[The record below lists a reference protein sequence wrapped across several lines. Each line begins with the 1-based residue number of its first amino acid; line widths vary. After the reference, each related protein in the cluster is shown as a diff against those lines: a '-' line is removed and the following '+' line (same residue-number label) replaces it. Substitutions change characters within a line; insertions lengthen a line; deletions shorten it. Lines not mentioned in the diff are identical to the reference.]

1 MTMPEPSDATMLP
14 EHAANPFIAPLG
26 PVRDYWANL
35 DLFNRQPTFSEA
47 ERALPHHLRRYCIL
61 RLFDF
66 NVSLDRQAQLAER
79 IGMVIRKGYEGRDPA
94 QGLHHAAILDSAD
107 RLEAGVGAAA
117 SSSSRR
123 VKSTAVGFAL
133 LGHPG
138 MGKSRSV
145 SIVLDAFQGALVPTL
160 PYSVVQVPHLMVQCQ
175 SMPTRKGMC
184 IAILIELGNR
194 VGLDFVNLLDAER
207 KTADTLVLHVQNK
220 LIVHAVGVLVI
231 DEVQNMDQ
239 SREGSAVVMN
249 FLVMLVNTAG
259 IPVLLVGTMGA
270 TDVVQRDFRGA
281 RRAAGLGSLIWERL
295 QPGEEW
301 DGFFAALMGYQWTR
315 ERTEPTEAL
324 NRAFY
329 AECQGLLSVA
339 VTLMVLVQFRATQ
352 LGEVRDEP
360 ELITEGLV
368 REVAADEFKMI
379 KPMLDAIR
387 GGGGNALVRYPD
399 LEEFSRHVDNVVA
412 QVAGVLPRDVRR
424 PADGGGPVRIDPDDP
439 SALLRSALV
448 KRGIGMDVID
458 RIVTEVVATVRSGD
472 AFEMV
477 SAAQIL
483 LRGVEGDPKVARK
496 REAAR
501 RRNTAVEAGPAPVD
515 PLDLREIIE
524 AARKARNGRGPIT
537 SHQALAD
544 AGVVATVAAIIDR

>member
-1 MTMPEPSDATMLP
+1 MTMPEPSDAAMLP

-26 PVRDYWANL
+26 PIRNYWANL
-35 DLFNRQPTFSEA
+35 DLFDRRPTFSEA
-47 ERALPHHLRRYCIL
+47 ERALPPHLRRYCIL
-61 RLFDF
+61 RLFEF

-94 QGLHHAAILDSAD
+94 KGMHHAAILDSAD
-107 RLEAGVGAAA
+107 RLEAGTVA
-117 SSSSRR
+117 SSSKRR
-123 VKSTAVGFAL
+123 VESTAVGFAL

-145 SIVLDAFQGALVPTL
+145 SIVLDAFQRTLVPAL

-194 VGLDFVNLLDAER
+194 VGIDYVKLLDAER

-231 DEVQNMDQ
+231 DEIQNMDQ

-270 TDVVQRDFRGA
+270 TNVVQRDFRGA

-295 QPGEEW
+295 PPGEEW
-301 DGFFAALMGYQWTR
+301 DAFFAALMGYQWTR
-315 ERTEPTEAL
+315 ERTEPTDAL

-360 ELITEGLV
+360 ELISEGLV
-368 REVAADEFKMI
+368 RQVAADEFKI
-379 KPMLDAIR
+379 IRPML
-387 GGGGNALVRYPD
+387 NALREGCGDAPIRYPD

-412 QVAGVLPRDVRR
+412 LAAGVLPRDVRR
-424 PADGGGPVRIDPDDP
+424 PADGREPARIGPEDP
-439 SALLRSALV
+439 SALLRSALG

-458 RIVTEVVATVRSGD
+458 RIVTEVVAKVPSGD

-477 SAAQIL
+477 SMAQTL
-483 LRGVEGDPKVARK
+483 LQGVEGDPKVARR
-496 REAAR
+496 RETAR
-501 RRNTAVEAGPAPVD
+501 RRKAGAEAGPIPAD
-515 PLDLREIIE
+515 PFDLREIIE
-524 AARKARNGRGPIT
+524 IARKARTGKEPIT
-537 SHQALAD
+537 SHRALAD
-544 AGVVATVAAIIDR
+544 AGMVATVAAIVSR

>member
-1 MTMPEPSDATMLP
+1 MPEPRDAAMLP

-26 PVRDYWANL
+26 PVRNYWANL
-35 DLFNRQPTFSEA
+35 DLFDRRPTYSEA

-61 RLFDF
+61 RLFQF

-79 IGMVIRKGYEGRDPA
+79 IGMVIRMGYEGRDPA
-94 QGLHHAAILDSAD
+94 KGLHHAAILDSVD
-107 RLEAGVGAAA
+107 RLEARAAA
-117 SSSSRR
+117 PSSSRR
-123 VKSTAVGFAL
+123 VESTAVGFAL

-145 SIVLDAFQGALVPTL
+145 SIVLDAFQRTLVPTL

-175 SMPTRKGMC
+175 SLPTRRGMC
-184 IAILIELGNR
+184 IAILTELGNR
-194 VGLDFVNLLDAER
+194 VGVDYVMLLDAER
-207 KTADTLVLHVQNK
+207 KSADTLVLHVQNK

-231 DEVQNMDQ
+231 DEIQNMDQ

-259 IPVLLVGTMGA
+259 IPILLVGTMGA
-270 TDVVQRDFRGA
+270 TNVVQRDFRGA
-281 RRAAGLGSLIWERL
+281 RRAAGLGSPIWERL
-295 QPGEEW
+295 PPGAEW
-301 DGFFAALMGYQWTR
+301 NEFFVALMGYQWTR
-315 ERTEPTEAL
+315 ERTEPTDAL

-329 AECQGLLSVA
+329 SECQGLLSVA

-368 REVAADEFKMI
+368 HQVAADEFKMI
-379 KPMLDAIR
+379 RPMLDAIR
-387 GGGGNALVRYPD
+387 GGGGDALTRYPD
-399 LEEFSRHVDNVVA
+399 LEEFSRHVNNVVGQA
-412 QVAGVLPRDVRR
+412 VGILPRDVRR
-424 PADGGGPVRIDPDDP
+424 PADAGELGRIGPDDP
-439 SALLRSALV
+439 SALLRSALG

-458 RIVTEVVATVRSGD
+458 RLVTEVVAKVPFGD

-477 SAAQIL
+477 SVAQTL
-483 LRGVEGDPKVARK
+483 LQGVEGDPKIARK
-496 REAAR
+496 REAFR
-501 RRNTAVEAGPAPVD
+501 RRKAAGEAGTVLVD

-524 AARKARNGRGPIT
+524 ATRKARTGNRPVT

-544 AGVVATVAAIIDR
+544 AGMVATIAAIVAR